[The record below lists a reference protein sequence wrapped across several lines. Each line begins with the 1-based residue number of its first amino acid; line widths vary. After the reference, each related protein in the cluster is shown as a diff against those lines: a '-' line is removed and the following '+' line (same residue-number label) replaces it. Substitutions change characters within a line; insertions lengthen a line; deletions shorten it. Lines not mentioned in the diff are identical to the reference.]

1 MELSLLTTFIIV
13 LLAIYILGKIFSK
26 PNVKKTKW
34 EQMGNI
40 SSTEKIKYFDNSK
53 IEKIKQEYYSSI
65 EKYSDDKL
73 NRKALIEEHNKITQR
88 LPYYLTLIEKKQLR
102 LLQYWEFNPI
112 KVDIINDY
120 LSYRSNYFKTI
131 IDKEPKKLNVNDA
144 LWSYMNKLSLELAKK
159 GYSTST
165 MESYQFDFKRE
176 EKKVKQHLKNKKD
189 FIQLLTKGSINLLEK
204 NNIVH
209 YADFTK
215 LNRADVRLMFGRGN
229 IDRNQSQVEVI
240 DTILLMKNLWYSDDT
255 FHNIITSCQIV
266 AKN

>member
-40 SSTEKIKYFDNSK
+40 SSTEKIKYIDNSK

-73 NRKALIEEHNKITQR
+73 NRKALIEEQNKITQR

-112 KVDIINDY
+112 KI
-120 LSYRSNYFKTI
+120 L
-131 IDKEPKKLNVNDA
+131 
-144 LWSYMNKLSLELAKK
+144 
-159 GYSTST
+159 
-165 MESYQFDFKRE
+165 
-176 EKKVKQHLKNKKD
+176 
-189 FIQLLTKGSINLLEK
+189 
-204 NNIVH
+204 
-209 YADFTK
+209 
-215 LNRADVRLMFGRGN
+215 
-229 IDRNQSQVEVI
+229 RN
-240 DTILLMKNLWYSDDT
+240 
-255 FHNIITSCQIV
+255 FHKPIF
-266 AKN
+266 